1 MSDLIALALGVLF
14 LIVWVC
20 AMIYWNSLTKAY
32 DLGKE
37 DHSRRKN
44 RLVEYRGL
52 ARIAYSRGRRHSA
65 YTGNAKLKN
74 RLKGRR
80 LTI

>member
-1 MSDLIALALGVLF
+1 MSDLIALVLGVLF

-20 AMIYWNSLTKAY
+20 AMIYWSSLTKAY

-37 DHSRRKN
+37 DYSRRKN

-52 ARIAYSRGRRHSA
+52 ARIVYKRGRRCA
-65 YTGNAKLKN
+65 ACTGNAKLKN
-74 RLKGRR
+74 RLRVTR